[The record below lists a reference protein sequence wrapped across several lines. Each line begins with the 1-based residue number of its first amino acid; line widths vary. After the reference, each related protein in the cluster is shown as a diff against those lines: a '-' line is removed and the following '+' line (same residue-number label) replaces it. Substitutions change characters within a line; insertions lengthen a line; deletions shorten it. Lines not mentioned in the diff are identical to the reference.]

1 MSWNIAKEMARINEE
16 NLSKLSR
23 KGLYEKL
30 KDSSYKS
37 RRRIYRYK
45 KASQD
50 QLTSIKTELT
60 LQNLQSRRKRVMLMS
75 VLIAIMVISIMII
88 LTVNI

>member
-1 MSWNIAKEMARINEE
+1 MSWNIAKEMAKINEE

-75 VLIAIMVISIMII
+75 VLIAIMVISFMII